1 MKKITLIGLFTVLA
15 VLLFGISSFAANNI
29 ASDAV
34 NGIRN
39 VVGGAENA
47 IGGAAAGITNGIRNG
62 VSGVENVTENTIGT
76 MTTNRNNAT
85 GNTMGS
91 MTTDTNNGGGYNA
104 TRTATTRMAT
114 TGATGTFLGMGATA
128 WGWLIMA
135 TVGIITVAL
144 VWYYGKERELNYNHN
159 SDNY

>member
-1 MKKITLIGLFTVLA
+1 MKKITLIAITTILA
-15 VLLFGISSFAANNI
+15 VILFGISSFAANNI

-34 NGIRN
+34 NGVRN

-47 IGGAAAGITNGIRNG
+47 VGGAISGMTNGVRNG
-62 VSGVENVTENTIGT
+62 MSAVGNTVHD
-76 MTTNRNNAT
+76 A
-85 GNTMGS
+85 GNTMKSG
-91 MTTDTNNGGGYNA
+91 MTTDTNNNGYNA

-114 TGATGTFLGMGATA
+114 NNSATFLGMNATA

-144 VWYYGKERELNYNHN
+144 VWYYGKERENSYNHD
-159 SDNY
+159 DNY